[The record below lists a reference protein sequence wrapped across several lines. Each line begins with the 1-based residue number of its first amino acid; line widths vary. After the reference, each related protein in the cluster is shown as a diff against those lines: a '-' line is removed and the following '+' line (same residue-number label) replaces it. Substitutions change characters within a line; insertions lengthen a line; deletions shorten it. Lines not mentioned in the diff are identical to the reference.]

1 MLTRIVLFL
10 AEVACDF
17 VAAMFLARFI
27 LQWARVSFR
36 NPIGQFVIAVTDW
49 AVRPARKVVPGLSG
63 LDMASLLLAWLA
75 QCAFLALAY
84 AMFPLG
90 LASSGAGIAP
100 LLASAL
106 IEVLRL
112 AVHLAM
118 LVVLVSAILS
128 WVNPYAPLAPFLDQL
143 SRPLLAPFR
152 RFVPPI
158 GGVDLSPLV
167 LLLALQVLL
176 MVLDSLRATAFGV
189 AL

>member
-49 AVRPARKVVPGLSG
+49 AVRPARKVVPGLFG

-84 AMFPLG
+84 AMFPPG
-90 LASSGAGIAP
+90 LAAGIAP

-128 WVNPYAPLAPFLDQL
+128 WVNPYAPLAPFFDQL